1 MANIPIYIPTYIN
14 SAEYTPVNVQPRLL
28 FFNGMLNCE
37 SYYIESASAFGGIA
51 REQTAF
57 PYFDNYNVVTGS
69 FPSVDS
75 KSLLFYNEE
84 AVYGEKPTDGLYSD
98 YWQKYIELIYNPRTK
113 LLNASAIIPLAD
125 YFNISQNDIVE
136 FRGNY
141 YHLRAINDYS
151 LKNGECSI
159 QLLGPILP
167 DALNLPSKG
176 YPYCFGYD
184 ATDCYIACNTACE
197 CNPPCPT
204 STTTTTAA
212 PTTTTTSTTSTTST
226 TTTTVG
232 PLVIEYI
239 IVAGGGSGGG
249 TSYSWNGDPNTMRVW
264 GGGGGG
270 GQVITGSMTVLS
282 PLTIGVGEGGQNI
295 LYQNNPLLVPTY
307 PTGISFF
314 SGSHGSMGFPSY
326 ISGSS
331 IFQVSIGGGQ
341 GGTTNNPNYAGY
353 PIPFPNTQAVFGGAH
368 SNGGNG
374 GGAAIVSA
382 STATP
387 LIISGGLS
395 TGGGFNGAWSTG
407 SNSLAFGT
415 NNAGGGAGASAN
427 GSGAN
432 GGRGYQ
438 WLDNNYY
445 AGGGAGLTSD
455 GNYSARCPNGC
466 PPATAGIPGLGG
478 GGPFNTDGTQ
488 NTGGGGGSS
497 YSSEYPANGG
507 KGVVKIRYFGTPRAT
522 GGVITQSGGYT
533 YHTFTSSLQG
543 GAYIV
548 GAVSSS
554 AGITGGTYRFD
565 AQQYNNGNYMPPFT
579 ASFIPN

>member
-1 MANIPIYIPTYIN
+1 MAVIPIYIPTYIN
-14 SAEYTPVNVQPRLL
+14 SADYTPAKVQPRLL
-28 FFNGMLNCE
+28 FYNGQRDCE
-37 SYYIESASAFGGIA
+37 KFYIKDSNNSS
-51 REQTAF
+51 REVKQF
-57 PYFDNYNVVTGS
+57 PYFDNYNVVEGS
-69 FPSVDS
+69 FPTTGS

-84 AVYGEKPTDGLYSD
+84 SVYGETPYDSVYTD
-98 YWQKYIELIYNPRTK
+98 YWSRYLSLIYNPKTK

-125 YFNISQNDIVE
+125 YFHISQNDIVQ

-141 YHLRAINDYS
+141 YHLRGINDYN

-167 DALNLPSKG
+167 GALNLPSKG

-184 ATDCYIACNTACE
+184 VTNCYIACNTACE

-212 PTTTTTSTTSTTST
+212 PTTTTTSTTSTTTSTT

-249 TSYSWNGDPNTMRVW
+249 TSYGWSGDPGVMRVW
-264 GGGGGG
+264 PGGGGG
-270 GQVITGSMTVLS
+270 GQVITGSMTVLN
-282 PLTIGVGEGGQNI
+282 PLTIGVGEGGQNTF
-295 LYQNNPLLVPTY
+295 YVNNPLLVPTY
-307 PTGISFF
+307 PTGVNFF

-331 IFQVSIGGGQ
+331 ILQVAIGGGQ
-341 GGTTNNPNYAGY
+341 GGTSDDPNFTGY
-353 PIPFPNTQAVFGGAH
+353 PIPTPKTQFCFGGTH

-382 STATP
+382 SLP
-387 LIISGGLS
+387 QYQIVSGGLS

-407 SNSLAFGT
+407 STTLGL
-415 NNAGGGAGASAN
+415 NNAGGGAGAGAN

-432 GGRGYQ
+432 GGNGYV
-438 WLDNNYY
+438 WLDGNTY
-445 AGGGAGLTSD
+445 AGGGAGMNFD
-455 GNYSARCPNGC
+455 GTYSFICSQGC
-466 PPATAGIPGLGG
+466 PPGTTGTPGAGG
-478 GGPFNTDGTQ
+478 GGTFNTDGTQ
-488 NTGGGGGSS
+488 NTGGGGGASFS
-497 YSSEYPANGG
+497 AFYPANGG
-507 KGVVKIRYFGTPRAT
+507 KGVVKIRYIGTPRAT
-522 GGVITQSGGYT
+522 GGTITQSGGYT
-533 YHTFTSSLQG
+533 YHTFTSNLQG

-548 GAVSSS
+548 GAVSGSG
-554 AGITGGTYRFD
+554 GITGGTYRFD
-565 AQQYNNGNYMPPFT
+565 AQQPNNGNYQPAYT